1 MAISP
6 LSKSAQSCE
15 HCVRME
21 RYNITGLRSRGGPA
35 LGTGCTFQKE
45 PEKRARNL
53 PLSQRPVPVRRS
65 LAGSIVGH
73 AVLLVGLLLLTSS
86 NTLPLNLEPQAVALV
101 FEPAPAPVAQVP
113 TPPAPA
119 PAPQTPPPP
128 ATPQPPPPPPPRP
141 QPPPELGPPPTP
153 QATPEPPPP
162 PEPQPLPEVL
172 PLPPPP
178 APEPPPLS
186 VRHPPPPRP
195 PSPALPR
202 AKPAQNTPTPT
213 EAQPTQAASSA
224 GPTAPAP
231 QAVIA
236 PSWQSALGAW
246 LEAHKSY
253 PEEARRRGEQG
264 HAVVRFRV
272 DRTGRAL
279 DIQIISGTG
288 STILDDAVER
298 MLRGARVPAFP
309 PGMDQDQVTVTVQ
322 LRYKLD

>member
-1 MAISP
+1 MI
-6 LSKSAQSCE
+6 
-15 HCVRME
+15 
-21 RYNITGLRSRGGPA
+21 RYNVTEFRSRGGPA
-35 LGTGCTFQKE
+35 LGTGGTSQRE
-45 PEKRARNL
+45 QEKRARNL
-53 PLSQRPVPVRRS
+53 PLSRRPAPVRRS

-73 AVLLVGLLLLTSS
+73 AVLLVGLLLLTSN
-86 NTLPLNLEPQAVALV
+86 NTLPLNLKPEAVALV

-119 PAPQTPPPP
+119 PASQTPPPP
-128 ATPQPPPPPPPRP
+128 ATPQPPPPPQPE
-141 QPPPELGPPPTP
+141 PPPEVPPPPTP

-162 PEPQPLPEVL
+162 PEPQPLPEEL
-172 PLPPPP
+172 PLPPPQ
-178 APEPPPLS
+178 APEPPPLL

-195 PSPALPR
+195 RSAAPPQ
-202 AKPAQNTPTPT
+202 AKPAQSTPTPT

-246 LEAHKSY
+246 LDAHKAY

-264 HAVVRFRV
+264 HAAVRFKV
-272 DRTGRAL
+272 DRTGRVL

-288 STILDDAVER
+288 STILDDAV
-298 MLRGARVPAFP
+298 
-309 PGMDQDQVTVTVQ
+309 
-322 LRYKLD
+322 